1 MGYHEV
7 MAHHYD
13 FVAIGD
19 TVTDAFIRLKDAEVH
34 CRLDHEA
41 CEICMRFG
49 DKIPYESVTVV
60 PGVGNSANAAVSA
73 SRLGLKTAF
82 VSNVG
87 GDHFGQEII
96 ETLGKEGVDTRFIK
110 INKDKKTNYHYVL
123 WFQDDRT
130 ILIKHEEFDY
140 ELPDIGEPNW
150 VYLSSASENSLPF
163 HRTLANYFSSHP
175 GSKLAFQ
182 PGTFQIKF
190 GAEALAD
197 IYRRADAFFC
207 NREEAKRILQTT
219 EDNMRKLLTM
229 MHGLGPKIVVLTDG
243 AKGAYAYDGGGP
255 SNGSGQNSRGEF
267 WFMRPYPDPQPPLSR
282 TGAGDAFSSTF
293 TVALAK
299 GKSVPEALRLAPI
312 NSMSVVQHVGARAGL
327 LTWNQLEEYLAKA
340 PADYEPKLL

>member
-1 MGYHEV
+1 
-7 MAHHYD
+7 MAYD

-19 TVTDAFIRLKDAEVH
+19 TVTDAFIRLKEAEVH

-49 DKIPYESVTVV
+49 DKIPYESVTVI
-60 PGVGNSANAAVSA
+60 PGVGNSANAAVAA

-87 GDHFGQEII
+87 DDQYGREVI

-110 INKDKKTNYHYVL
+110 LNKGKKTNYHYVL

-140 ELPDIGEPNW
+140 ELPDIGGPRW
-150 VYLSSASENSLPF
+150 VYLSSVGENSLEF
-163 HRTLANYFSSHP
+163 HATLAGYFKAHSEV
-175 GSKLAFQ
+175 KLAFQ

-197 IYRRADAFFC
+197 IYRRSDVFFS
-207 NREEAKRILQTT
+207 NREEARRILGTT
-219 EDNMRKLLTM
+219 EEDIKRLLAK
-229 MHGLGPKIVVLTDG
+229 MHELGPKIVAITDG
-243 AKGAYAYDGGGP
+243 TKGAYAYDGRGP
-255 SNGSGQNSRGEF
+255 STSSGQNSQGEF
-267 WFMRPYPDPQPPLSR
+267 WFMPPYPDPKPPLSR

-293 TVALAK
+293 TVALAL
-299 GKSVPEALRLAPI
+299 GKSVPEALKMAPVS
-312 NSMSVVQHVGARAGL
+312 SMSVVQHVGARAGL
-327 LTWNQLEEYLAKA
+327 LTMRELEEYLAKV
-340 PADYEPKLL
+340 PPDYEPRPI